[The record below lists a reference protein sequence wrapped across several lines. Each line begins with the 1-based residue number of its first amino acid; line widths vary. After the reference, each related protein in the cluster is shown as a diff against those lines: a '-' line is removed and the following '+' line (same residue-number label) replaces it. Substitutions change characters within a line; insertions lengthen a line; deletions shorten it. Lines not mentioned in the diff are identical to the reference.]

1 VRRTIIKGCHIA
13 TCDDAGTEYR
23 SGHVVVEDG
32 RIAAVG
38 AGPVPTDS
46 VVPTAAGAE
55 TETVDGSGCLLTPG
69 LVNSHHHL
77 CQWATRG
84 FAQDETLF
92 GWLTT
97 LYPVWAGFDEEVVH
111 AAAAAGLGWLALTG
125 ATTSSDHHYLHPR
138 DGGDL
143 LAAEIAAARRIGLRF
158 HPARGSMDLGRSNG
172 GLPPDHVVEDRDA
185 VLAATEAA
193 IDRYHD
199 PSEDS
204 LLRIVVGPCSPFTV
218 SEDLMRESGELARR
232 KGVRMHTH
240 LAETLDEEDYCQEH
254 YGCTPTQY
262 ADNLGWLGDDV
273 WMAHCVHLS
282 DDAISRF
289 AQTGTGVAHC
299 PTSNGRLGSG
309 IAPLKKMLTAGL
321 PVGLGVD
328 GAASNESGRMVDE
341 LHQALM
347 LARLKDGPLGLT
359 AREALHTGT
368 IGGARCLGRQ
378 DEIGSIEPGK
388 LADLALWRVAG
399 LAGDGIEDPVCTL
412 VFGAASLERLFVGGR
427 PIVAGGRLLTA
438 DADELGRRRT
448 LCARAQV
455 LRECRRLCPMQI
467 STRHAR
473 RVCCSD
479 AAVRA
484 GG

>member
-1 VRRTIIKGCHIA
+1 
-13 TCDDAGTEYR
+13 
-23 SGHVVVEDG
+23 VVVEDG
-32 RIAAVG
+32 RITAVG
-38 AGPVPTDS
+38 AGPAAPLEALT
-46 VVPTAAGAE
+46 TAAADA
-55 TETVDGSGCLLTPG
+55 TETIDGGGCLLTPG

-97 LYPVWAGFDEEVVH
+97 LYPIWAGFDEEVVH

-143 LAAEIAAARRIGLRF
+143 LAAEISAAQRIGLRF

-172 GLPPDHVVEDRDA
+172 GLPPDSVVEDRDA

-193 IDRYHD
+193 IDRYND
-199 PSEDS
+199 PAQDS
-204 LLRIVVGPCSPFTV
+204 MLRIVVGPCSPFTV
-218 SEDLMRESGELARR
+218 TDELMRESAELARR

-240 LAETLDEEDYCQEH
+240 LAETLDEEDFCQERN
-254 YGCTPTQY
+254 GCTPTEY
-262 ADNLGWLGDDV
+262 AEKLGWLGDDV
-273 WMAHCVHLS
+273 WMAHCVHL
-282 DDAISRF
+282 DDEAIDRF
-289 AQTGTGVAHC
+289 AATGTGVAHC

-309 IAPLKKMLTAGL
+309 IAPLKKLLRAGVS
-321 PVGLGVD
+321 VGLGVD

-359 AREALHTGT
+359 AREALQTAT

-378 DEIGSIEPGK
+378 QELGSIEPGK
-388 LADLALWRVAG
+388 LADLALWRVDG

-412 VFGAASLERLFVGGR
+412 VFGAASLDRLLVGGR
-427 PIVAGGRLLTA
+427 QIVAAGRLLTA
-438 DADELGRRRT
+438 DADELGRSAALAADT
-448 LCARAQV
+448 LRARAG
-455 LRECRRLCPMQI
+455 L
-467 STRHAR
+467 
-473 RVCCSD
+473 
-479 AAVRA
+479 
-484 GG
+484 

>member
-1 VRRTIIKGCHIA
+1 
-13 TCDDAGTEYR
+13 
-23 SGHVVVEDG
+23 VVVEDG
-32 RIAAVG
+32 RITAVG
-38 AGPVPTDS
+38 AGPAAPLEALT
-46 VVPTAAGAE
+46 TAAADA
-55 TETVDGSGCLLTPG
+55 TETIDGGGCLLTPG

-97 LYPVWAGFDEEVVH
+97 LYPIWAGFDEEVVH

-143 LAAEIAAARRIGLRF
+143 LAAEISAAQRIGLRF

-172 GLPPDHVVEDRDA
+172 GLPPDSVVEDRDA

-193 IDRYHD
+193 IDRYND
-199 PSEDS
+199 PAQDS
-204 LLRIVVGPCSPFTV
+204 MLRIVVGPCSPFTV
-218 SEDLMRESGELARR
+218 TDELMRESAELARR

-240 LAETLDEEDYCQEH
+240 LAETLDEEDFCQERN
-254 YGCTPTQY
+254 GCTPTEY
-262 ADNLGWLGDDV
+262 AEKLGWLGDDV

-282 DDAISRF
+282 DDAIGRF

-309 IAPLKKMLTAGL
+309 IAPLKKLLRAGVS
-321 PVGLGVD
+321 VGLGVD

-359 AREALHTGT
+359 AREALQTAT

-378 DEIGSIEPGK
+378 QELGSIEPGK
-388 LADLALWRVAG
+388 LADLALWRVDG

-412 VFGAASLERLFVGGR
+412 VFGAASLDRLLVGGR
-427 PIVAGGRLLTA
+427 QIVAAGRLLTA
-438 DADELGRRRT
+438 DADELGRSAALAADT
-448 LCARAQV
+448 LRARAG
-455 LRECRRLCPMQI
+455 L
-467 STRHAR
+467 
-473 RVCCSD
+473 
-479 AAVRA
+479 
-484 GG
+484 